1 MLRRTQAA
9 SLQNAIASTPAK
21 VIAVCSGKGGV
32 GKTNVASNVAVALGA
47 IGRDVCLLD
56 ADISLANVDVLL
68 GMQPRFNLSH
78 VAAGEIDLE
87 ATMLRGP
94 ENIRI
99 VPASSGNFSMTEL
112 APASQAAIIHAFNGL
127 ERQPEILIVDTAAGI
142 SPTVARFVQ
151 AAQHAVVV
159 VQDEPASLTDA
170 YALIKVFS
178 KNYGVSHFNIVTNR
192 SPKAGAGRQLFA
204 KLTKVADK
212 YLDVVLRHLGDV
224 PADGYLVKAVQQQ
237 RAVVDAYP
245 LSASGVAFLKIA
257 KSIDRMQQRHEPS
270 GGIEFFL
277 ERLLQPDACSRGDVA

>member
-1 MLRRTQAA
+1 
-9 SLQNAIASTPAK
+9 
-21 VIAVCSGKGGV
+21 
-32 GKTNVASNVAVALGA
+32 
-47 IGRDVCLLD
+47 
-56 ADISLANVDVLL
+56 
-68 GMQPRFNLSH
+68 
-78 VAAGEIDLE
+78 
-87 ATMLRGP
+87 MLRGP

-112 APASQAAIIHAFNGL
+112 VPASQAAIIHAFNGL
-127 ERQPEILIVDTAAGI
+127 ERQPEVLIVDTAAGI
-142 SPTVARFVQ
+142 APTVARFVQ

-178 KNYGVSHFNIVTNR
+178 KDYGVSHFNIVTNR
-192 SPKAGAGRQLFA
+192 SLKAGAGKQLFS

-224 PADGYLVKAVQQQ
+224 PRDDFLVKAVQQQ

-245 LSASGVAFLKIA
+245 LSSSGTAFLKIA
-257 KSIDRMQQRHEPS
+257 KSIDRLQHRHEPS

-277 ERLLQPDACSRGDVA
+277 ERLLQPASCSRGDVA